1 MNYLDMAIKLE
12 TEGETFYLEQAD
24 KNSGSEIERVFR
36 LLANEERKHRELLE
50 NLSKKLDYAI
60 PETDSEIEFESIF
73 RDEKDFKLETVVEP
87 KQIDVYR
94 LALQKEKESIE
105 LYQKMKE
112 ESSDEEEKTLVDF
125 LIKQEENHYKIF
137 NNIVELLRKSEEW
150 VESAEFGKRETY

>member
-50 NLSKKLDYAI
+50 NLSKKLDYTI

>member
-24 KNSGSEIERVFR
+24 KNSGREIERVFK

-50 NLSKKLDYAI
+50 NLSKKLDYTI
-60 PETDSEIEFESIF
+60 PEADSQIEFESIF
-73 RDEKDFKLETVVEP
+73 RDEKDFKLETAVEP

-112 ESSDEEEKTLVDF
+112 EASDEEEKALVDF
-125 LIKQEENHYKIF
+125 LIKQEENHYRIF
-137 NNIVELLRKSEEW
+137 NNIIELLRKSEEW

>member
-36 LLANEERKHRELLE
+36 LLANEERKHRELLD
-50 NLSKKLDYAI
+50 NLSKKLDYTI

-73 RDEKDFKLETVVEP
+73 RDEKDFKLETAVEP

>member
-36 LLANEERKHRELLE
+36 LLANEERKHRELLD
-50 NLSKKLDYAI
+50 NLSKKLDYTI

-73 RDEKDFKLETVVEP
+73 RDEKDFKLETAVEP

-112 ESSDEEEKTLVDF
+112 EASDEEEKALVDF
-125 LIKQEENHYKIF
+125 LIKQEENHYRIF